1 MRPRFPISYYIDG
14 ILAQNK
20 VIFSQTITL
29 IESQLST
36 DQALAQKILEKLL
49 PHTGNSIRIAITG
62 VPGVGKSTFI
72 EALGTHITQDFGKKL
87 AVLAI
92 DPSSPIT
99 KGSILGDKTR
109 METLSNNPLAY
120 IRPSP
125 SQENLGGVAKRT
137 RETLLLCEA
146 YGFEVIFVETVGVGQ
161 SEVLVSQMTDF
172 FLLLMLAGAG
182 DELQGIK
189 KGIMEMADGIII
201 TKADTQNLT
210 QARLAQT
217 HYRNALHL
225 FAPAENN
232 WVTEVKICSALENK
246 GIAEVWQ
253 MIQDFIKH
261 TKENHFFEKKRQSQ
275 HIHWFYNA
283 LHERIFEEFYQKENI
298 KNMLKELE
306 QAVKNQQITPQQA
319 IEKIFLP

>member
-14 ILAQNK
+14 ILAQNR

-29 IESQLST
+29 IESQLAQ
-36 DQALAQKILEKLL
+36 DQILSQEILEKLL
-49 PHTGNSIRIAITG
+49 PHTGKSIRIAITG

-72 EALGTHITQDFGKKL
+72 EALGTYITENFGKKL

-92 DPSSPIT
+92 DPSSPLT

-109 METLSNNPLAY
+109 MERLAVNPLAY

-125 SQENLGGVAKRT
+125 SQESLGGVAKRT
-137 RETLLLCEA
+137 RETMLLCEA
-146 YGFEVIFVETVGVGQ
+146 FGFEVIFVETVGVGQ

-189 KGIMEMADGIII
+189 KGIMEMADGVVI
-201 TKADTQNLT
+201 TKANAQNLT
-210 QARLAQT
+210 QARHAQA

-225 FAPAENN
+225 FAPQENG
-232 WVTEVKICSALENK
+232 WVTEVRTCAALE
-246 GIAEVWQ
+246 GIGVAEVWQ
-253 MIQDFIKH
+253 MIENFVIH
-261 TKENHFFEKKRQSQ
+261 TKKNHFFEKKRQNQ
-275 HIHWFYNA
+275 HIQWFYNA
-283 LHERIFEEFYQKENI
+283 LHEKIFEEFYQRNNI
-298 KNMLKELE
+298 KNILSDLEL
-306 QAVKNQQITPQQA
+306 QVKMKNITPQQA
-319 IEKIFLP
+319 VNQLFS